1 MKVESQNEIE
11 QPVQAEMPVTVQE
24 QKLVDH
30 RQGKPSRRWWIAVL
44 ALVLV
49 VAIVISG
56 ILPRIHARGALD
68 KETAEMA
75 IPTVSV
81 IRPKRGAPA
90 QEVVLPAAISWLRQ
104 WLTGLAPETKT
115 KSTKSKQDVRSRE
128 RGAGYEPGLERID
141 N

>member
-44 ALVLV
+44 AFVIL

-56 ILPRIHARGALD
+56 ILPRIHARAALD

-75 IPTVSV
+75 ISNRFRDSPQAWRAGARGGFARERAGLHRRSYICPHKWIPKTLVRGHRGTCEGRATVS
-81 IRPKRGAPA
+81 RH
-90 QEVVLPAAISWLRQ
+90 
-104 WLTGLAPETKT
+104 
-115 KSTKSKQDVRSRE
+115 
-128 RGAGYEPGLERID
+128 
-141 N
+141 

>member
-90 QEVVLPAAISWLRQ
+90 QEVVLPANVQA
-104 WLTGLAPETKT
+104 
-115 KSTKSKQDVRSRE
+115 
-128 RGAGYEPGLERID
+128 
-141 N
+141 